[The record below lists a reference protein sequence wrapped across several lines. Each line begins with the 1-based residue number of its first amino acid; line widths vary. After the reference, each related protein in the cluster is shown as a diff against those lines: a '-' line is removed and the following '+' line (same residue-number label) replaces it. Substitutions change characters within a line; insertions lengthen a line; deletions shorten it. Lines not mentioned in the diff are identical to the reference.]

1 MRAYLRGLPLRA
13 RALLNTLIG
22 WALPWLIRRA
32 LRRDLHGVYAGGT
45 WASLPPTGAL
55 LAANHHTWWD
65 LYLAWLVK
73 RRLGRPLSGLI
84 LPETLQR
91 FPFFRAI
98 GALPTTELRA
108 ALRRLARG
116 ELLIIFPEGRL
127 CPPGGVRPLEP
138 GLAFLARRAQVPVYP
153 LAIRATMR
161 GAQRPEVFLLL
172 GEAVPPD
179 EVRGALGALLAELDA
194 AILRAD
200 PEAPLPGFE
209 RWSGGARST
218 HERAAWVGKL
228 LRRETP

>member
-1 MRAYLRGLPLRA
+1 MRAYLQGLSVRA
-13 RALLNTLIG
+13 RLLLNALIG
-22 WALPWLIRRA
+22 WALPWMIRRA
-32 LRRDLHGVYAGGT
+32 LRRDLHGVYAGGA
-45 WASLPPTGAL
+45 WASLPRTGAL

-73 RRLGRPLSGLI
+73 RRLGRALSGLI
-84 LPETLQR
+84 LPETLKR

-108 ALRRLARG
+108 ALGCLARG

-127 CPPGGVRPLEP
+127 RPPGRVGPLEP

-172 GEAVPPD
+172 GEAVPPG
-179 EVRGALGALLAELDA
+179 EVRGALDALLAELDA

-218 HERAAWVGKL
+218 HERTAWVGKL
-228 LRRETP
+228 LRKETP